1 LASPADVKSD
11 NTLFATILLSVFE
24 STNNEATLMGW
35 VNHVEGSA
43 SLIRLRGKAQFDT
56 PVGRRMYLQTVGTLS
71 LKCLGEG
78 NALPSFIHDL
88 NSEVIKWIDPKDPGS
103 RFYRLHMAAAD
114 FRAQVLWGKFTSLH
128 DIVDRALEIDD
139 TAKCIFED
147 VDGDWM
153 YTVERC
159 AQGTRG
165 VFGSYYLIYP
175 SLAAA
180 QTWNWVFYNRIFI
193 LDIIRNSLI
202 AGLSTAPPVF
212 VGARYTRLLEESTLD
227 LYKMQA
233 DIMASMPQHLH
244 DTPKVAITGTV
255 VSDATVDKG
264 ASASASTTAPSQ
276 APSRTF
282 HSPSTSL
289 ATMSTTPNQKFFT
302 SNFLPTRL
310 PSAHTPAAMHPAT
323 PRDRLPIIRV
333 SGGYSS
339 LFSLY
344 IAGATPIASPQ
355 SQEYILH
362 TFERIAAEFGI
373 NQAKVLSKALQIKI
387 GLDRAGWVGL
397 EGQRKEGAWDVV
409 PDYFPGVGP

>member
-1 LASPADVKSD
+1 
-11 NTLFATILLSVFE
+11 
-24 STNNEATLMGW
+24 
-35 VNHVEGSA
+35 
-43 SLIRLRGKAQFDT
+43 
-56 PVGRRMYLQTVGTLS
+56 
-71 LKCLGEG
+71 LGEG
-78 NALPSFIHDL
+78 AALPSFVHEL
-88 NSEVIKWIDPKDPGS
+88 NAEVIKWEDKKDPGS
-103 RFYRLHMAAAD
+103 RFYHLHMAAAD
-114 FRAQVLWGKFTSLH
+114 FRAQVLWGKRTSLH

-139 TAKCIFED
+139 TAKRIFED

-159 AQGTRG
+159 AQGTPG
-165 VFGSYYLIYP
+165 VFGNYYLIYP

-202 AGLSTAPPVF
+202 AGLSTTPPVF
-212 VGARYTRLLEESTLD
+212 VGARYTRLLEESTLE

-244 DTPKVAITGTV
+244 DTPKAAMTGAFV
-255 VSDATVDKG
+255 YDAVDDEG
-264 ASASASTTAPSQ
+264 ASAPASNTT
-276 APSRTF
+276 PSRPPSHTL
-282 HSPSTSL
+282 HSTSTSL
-289 ATMSTTPNQKFFT
+289 STMTTTSGQKLFT
-302 SNFLPTRL
+302 SNFLPARL
-310 PSAHTPAAMHPAT
+310 PSAHTPTSRHPAT

-355 SQEYILH
+355 SQDYILH

-373 NQAKVLSKALQIKI
+373 NQAKVLAKALQVKI
-387 GLDRAGWVGL
+387 GLDRVGWSGL
-397 EGQRKEGAWDVV
+397 EGKRREGAWDVV